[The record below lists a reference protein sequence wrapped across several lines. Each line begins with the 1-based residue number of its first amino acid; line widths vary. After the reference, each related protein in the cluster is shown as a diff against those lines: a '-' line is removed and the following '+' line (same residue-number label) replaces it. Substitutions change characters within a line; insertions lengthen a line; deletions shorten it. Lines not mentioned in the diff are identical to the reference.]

1 MPTFHFFLYLALLAG
16 AYVFKLAYIGWFGPY
31 LMGAL
36 CLLPPLLL
44 LLSLPSMLSLRAEI
58 SAPDRVSQ
66 GSDSELCVLFKTRAL
81 LPLSRVN
88 IRVQLENR
96 YDGEVNKTKYCYAG
110 VLSSTGRV
118 PLPTALCGTLVIS
131 VIRLECRDLLGLFVI
146 RRRCTAKAVCTV
158 LPDPAAPDQC
168 PDIDACLDSAVQLR
182 PKYGGGYAEEHELR
196 EYRPGDTVN
205 AIHWKLSAKTG
216 KLMLRQP
223 MEPQRGLVLVTM
235 TLRGAPEELDRKFG
249 RLLWLGRYLAE
260 RNVSFELR
268 VLTGQGVQS
277 FPVDGEWA
285 LNKAIDSL
293 LCTEAAEKGSI
304 RDHPFA
310 ASWHCHIGGEPDE
323 S

>member
-36 CLLPPLLL
+36 CVLPPLLL
-44 LLSLPSMLSLRAEI
+44 LLSLPSMLSLRAEL

-96 YDGEVNKTKYCYAG
+96 YDGEVNKTKYSYAG
-110 VLSSTGRV
+110 VLSSTGRI
-118 PLPTALCGTLVIS
+118 PLPTGLCGMICIS
-131 VIRLECRDLLGLFVI
+131 VTRLECRDLLGLFVI

-158 LPDPAAPDQC
+158 LPDPAAPDKC
-168 PDIDACLDSAVQLR
+168 PDIDTCLDSAVQLK

-205 AIHWKLSAKTG
+205 AIHWKLSAKSDQVIVREALEQVNNQVFLVLSRPG
-216 KLMLRQP
+216 
-223 MEPQRGLVLVTM
+223 ENDRGLACLYWLSLQLCQREIPHVIVSGKMYPVGNEDESTAALCQLLSAPLSPPCRFDPSHARCVF
-235 TLRGAPEELDRKFG
+235 TL
-249 RLLWLGRYLAE
+249 
-260 RNVSFELR
+260 S
-268 VLTGQGVQS
+268 
-277 FPVDGEWA
+277 DGEV
-285 LNKAIDSL
+285 
-293 LCTEAAEKGSI
+293 
-304 RDHPFA
+304 RV
-310 ASWHCHIGGEPDE
+310 
-323 S
+323 

>member
-88 IRVQLENR
+88 IRLQLENR
-96 YDGEVNKTKYCYAG
+96 YDGEVNKTKYSYAG
-110 VLSSTGRV
+110 VLSSTGRI
-118 PLPTALCGTLVIS
+118 PLPTALCGMICIS
-131 VIRLECRDLLGLFVI
+131 VTRLECRDLLGLFVI

-158 LPDPAAPDQC
+158 LPDPAAPDKC
-168 PDIDACLDSAVQLR
+168 PDIDACLDSAVQLK

-205 AIHWKLSAKTG
+205 AIHWKLSAKSDQVIVREALEQANNQVFLVLSRPG
-216 KLMLRQP
+216 
-223 MEPQRGLVLVTM
+223 ENDRGLACLYWLSLQLCQREIPHVIVSGKMYPVGNEDESAAALCQLLSAPLSPPCRFDPSHARCVF
-235 TLRGAPEELDRKFG
+235 TL
-249 RLLWLGRYLAE
+249 
-260 RNVSFELR
+260 S
-268 VLTGQGVQS
+268 
-277 FPVDGEWA
+277 DGEV
-285 LNKAIDSL
+285 
-293 LCTEAAEKGSI
+293 
-304 RDHPFA
+304 RV
-310 ASWHCHIGGEPDE
+310 
-323 S
+323 

>member
-1 MPTFHFFLYLALLAG
+1 MYLALLAG

-88 IRVQLENR
+88 IRLQLENR
-96 YDGEVNKTKYCYAG
+96 YDGEVNKTKYSYAG
-110 VLSSTGRV
+110 VLSSTGRI
-118 PLPTALCGTLVIS
+118 PLPTGLCGMICIS
-131 VIRLECRDLLGLFVI
+131 VTRLECRDLLGLFVI

-158 LPDPAAPDQC
+158 LPDPAAPDKC
-168 PDIDACLDSAVQLR
+168 PDIDACLDSAVQLK

-205 AIHWKLSAKTG
+205 AIHWKLSAKADQVIVREALEQVNNQVFLVLSRPG
-216 KLMLRQP
+216 
-223 MEPQRGLVLVTM
+223 ENDRGLACLYWLSLQLCQREIPHVIVSGKMYPVGNEDESTAALCQLLSAPLSPPCRFDPSHARCVF
-235 TLRGAPEELDRKFG
+235 TL
-249 RLLWLGRYLAE
+249 
-260 RNVSFELR
+260 S
-268 VLTGQGVQS
+268 
-277 FPVDGEWA
+277 DGEV
-285 LNKAIDSL
+285 
-293 LCTEAAEKGSI
+293 
-304 RDHPFA
+304 RV
-310 ASWHCHIGGEPDE
+310 
-323 S
+323 

>member
-96 YDGEVNKTKYCYAG
+96 YDGEVNKTKYSYAG
-110 VLSSTGRV
+110 VLSSTGRI
-118 PLPTALCGTLVIS
+118 PLPTGLCGMICIS
-131 VIRLECRDLLGLFVI
+131 VTRLECRDLLGLFVI

-168 PDIDACLDSAVQLR
+168 PDIDACLDSAVQLK
-182 PKYGGGYAEEHELR
+182 PKHGGGYAEEHELR

-205 AIHWKLSAKTG
+205 AIHWKLSAKSDQVIVREALEQVNNQVFLVLSRPG
-216 KLMLRQP
+216 
-223 MEPQRGLVLVTM
+223 ENDRGLACLYWLSLQLCQREIPHVIVSGKMYPVGNEDESTAALCQLLSAPLSPPCRFDPSHARCVF
-235 TLRGAPEELDRKFG
+235 TL
-249 RLLWLGRYLAE
+249 
-260 RNVSFELR
+260 S
-268 VLTGQGVQS
+268 
-277 FPVDGEWA
+277 DGEV
-285 LNKAIDSL
+285 
-293 LCTEAAEKGSI
+293 
-304 RDHPFA
+304 RV
-310 ASWHCHIGGEPDE
+310 
-323 S
+323 

>member
-1 MPTFHFFLYLALLAG
+1 MYLALLAG

-36 CLLPPLLL
+36 CVLPPLLL

-96 YDGEVNKTKYCYAG
+96 YDGEVNKTKYSYAG
-110 VLSSTGRV
+110 VLSSTGRI
-118 PLPTALCGTLVIS
+118 PLPTALCGMICIS
-131 VIRLECRDLLGLFVI
+131 VTRLEYRDLLGLFVI

-158 LPDPAAPDQC
+158 LPDPAAPDKC
-168 PDIDACLDSAVQLR
+168 PDIDACLDSAVQLK

-205 AIHWKLSAKTG
+205 AIHWKLSAKSDQVIVREALEQVNNHVFLVLSLPG
-216 KLMLRQP
+216 
-223 MEPQRGLVLVTM
+223 ENDRGLACLYWLSLQLCQREIPHVIVSGKMYPVGNEDESTAALCQLLSAPLSPPCRFDPSHARCVF
-235 TLRGAPEELDRKFG
+235 TL
-249 RLLWLGRYLAE
+249 
-260 RNVSFELR
+260 S
-268 VLTGQGVQS
+268 
-277 FPVDGEWA
+277 DGEV
-285 LNKAIDSL
+285 
-293 LCTEAAEKGSI
+293 
-304 RDHPFA
+304 RV
-310 ASWHCHIGGEPDE
+310 
-323 S
+323 

>member
-88 IRVQLENR
+88 IRLQLENR
-96 YDGEVNKTKYCYAG
+96 YDGEVNKTKYSYAG
-110 VLSSTGRV
+110 VLSSTGRI
-118 PLPTALCGTLVIS
+118 PLPTGLCGMICIS
-131 VIRLECRDLLGLFVI
+131 VTRLECRDLLGLFVI

-158 LPDPAAPDQC
+158 LPDPAAPDKC
-168 PDIDACLDSAVQLR
+168 PDIDACLDSAVQLK

-205 AIHWKLSAKTG
+205 AIHWKLSAKSDQVIVREALEQANNQVFLVLSLPG
-216 KLMLRQP
+216 
-223 MEPQRGLVLVTM
+223 ENDRGLACLYWLSLQLCQREIPHVIVSGKMYPVGNEDESTAALCQLLSAPLSPPCRFDPSHARCVF
-235 TLRGAPEELDRKFG
+235 TL
-249 RLLWLGRYLAE
+249 
-260 RNVSFELR
+260 S
-268 VLTGQGVQS
+268 
-277 FPVDGEWA
+277 DGEVRA
-285 LNKAIDSL
+285 
-293 LCTEAAEKGSI
+293 
-304 RDHPFA
+304 
-310 ASWHCHIGGEPDE
+310 
-323 S
+323 

>member
-1 MPTFHFFLYLALLAG
+1 MPTFHFFLYLAALAA

-88 IRVQLENR
+88 IRLQLENR
-96 YDGEVNKTKYCYAG
+96 YDGEVNKTKYSYAG
-110 VLSSTGRV
+110 VLSSTGRI
-118 PLPTALCGTLVIS
+118 PLPTGLCGMICIS
-131 VIRLECRDLLGLFVI
+131 VTRLECRDLLGLFVI

-158 LPDPAAPDQC
+158 LPDPAAPDKC
-168 PDIDACLDSAVQLR
+168 PDIDACLDSAVQLK

-205 AIHWKLSAKTG
+205 AIHWKLSAKSDQVIVREALEQVNNQVFLVLSRPG
-216 KLMLRQP
+216 
-223 MEPQRGLVLVTM
+223 ENDRGLACLYWLSLQLCQREIPHVIVSGKMYPVGNEDASAAALCQLLSAPLSPPCRFDASHARCVF
-235 TLRGAPEELDRKFG
+235 TL
-249 RLLWLGRYLAE
+249 
-260 RNVSFELR
+260 S
-268 VLTGQGVQS
+268 
-277 FPVDGEWA
+277 DGEV
-285 LNKAIDSL
+285 
-293 LCTEAAEKGSI
+293 
-304 RDHPFA
+304 RV
-310 ASWHCHIGGEPDE
+310 
-323 S
+323 

>member
-1 MPTFHFFLYLALLAG
+1 MYLALLAG

-88 IRVQLENR
+88 IRLQLENR
-96 YDGEVNKTKYCYAG
+96 YDGEVNKTKYSYAG

-118 PLPTALCGTLVIS
+118 PLPTELCGMICIS
-131 VIRLECRDLLGLFVI
+131 VTRLECRDLLGLFVI

-158 LPDPAAPDQC
+158 LPDPAAPDKY
-168 PDIDACLDSAVQLR
+168 PDIDACLDSAVQLK

-205 AIHWKLSAKTG
+205 AIHWKLSAKSDQVIVREALEQVNNQVFLVLSRPG
-216 KLMLRQP
+216 
-223 MEPQRGLVLVTM
+223 ENDRGLACLYWLSLQLCQREIPHVIVSGKMYPVGNEDESTAALCQLLSAPLSPPCRFDPSHARCVF
-235 TLRGAPEELDRKFG
+235 TL
-249 RLLWLGRYLAE
+249 
-260 RNVSFELR
+260 S
-268 VLTGQGVQS
+268 
-277 FPVDGEWA
+277 DGEV
-285 LNKAIDSL
+285 
-293 LCTEAAEKGSI
+293 
-304 RDHPFA
+304 RV
-310 ASWHCHIGGEPDE
+310 
-323 S
+323 